1 MEGYRNLRIPR
12 STVWKG
18 VTMSAKEAQFWFDPI
33 CPWAWMTSR
42 WILEV
47 EKVRPISVQW
57 NLFSLAHL
65 NRDKDVPAEY
75 KTRLVRSWHCT
86 RVIAAAQKV
95 KGAEITLPL
104 YTAISSRIHL
114 KKMDVGVD
122 LFREALNE
130 VGLPETLADAMN
142 DESYDAAI
150 IESHER
156 GISLVG
162 NDVGTP
168 IIAFGSVAFFGPV
181 ISPAPK
187 GEEAGKLWDG
197 VVGVASYPGFF
208 EIKRSRTVG
217 PIFD

>member
-1 MEGYRNLRIPR
+1 MNTKAE
-12 STVWKG
+12 
-18 VTMSAKEAQFWFDPI
+18 FWFDPV

-47 EKVRPISVQW
+47 EKVRDIEVSW

-65 NRDKDVPAEY
+65 NRDKELSDEY
-75 KTRLVRSWHCT
+75 KKGLIRSWQCT
-86 RVIAAAQKV
+86 RVIAAAQKANGV
-95 KGAEITLPL
+95 EITLPL

-114 KKMDVGVD
+114 QKQEVNQA
-122 LFREALNE
+122 LFEAALEE
-130 VGLPETLADAMN
+130 VGLDKSLVVAMN
-142 DESYDAAI
+142 DESFNAAI

-156 GISLVG
+156 GIKLVG

-168 IIAFGSVAFFGPV
+168 IISVEGAAFFGPV

-217 PIFD
+217 PIFE

>member
-1 MEGYRNLRIPR
+1 
-12 STVWKG
+12 
-18 VTMSAKEAQFWFDPI
+18 MSRTEAEFWFDPV

-47 EKVRPISVQW
+47 EKVRDISVRW
-57 NLFSLAHL
+57 NLFSLAYL
-65 NRDKDVPAEY
+65 NRDKELPEDY
-75 KTRLVRSWHCT
+75 KARLIRSWHAT
-86 RVIAAAQKV
+86 RVIAAAQKA
-95 KGAEITLPL
+95 KGANITLPL

-114 KKMDVGVD
+114 KKMDVGVT
-122 LFREALNE
+122 LFEEALVE
-130 VGLPETLADAMN
+130 VGLDTALAQAMN
-142 DESYDAAI
+142 DESFNSAI

-156 GISLVG
+156 GIALVG

-168 IIAFGSVAFFGPV
+168 IISVSGAAFFGPV

-197 VVGVASYPGFF
+197 VVGAAGYPGFF

>member
-1 MEGYRNLRIPR
+1 M
-12 STVWKG
+12 
-18 VTMSAKEAQFWFDPI
+18 MSKKSAEFWFDPI

-47 EKVRPISVQW
+47 EKVRDIDVKW

-65 NRDKDVPAEY
+65 NRDKDLPEEY
-75 KTRLVRSWHCT
+75 KSKLIRSWYCT
-86 RVIAAAQKV
+86 RVIAAAQAE
-95 KGAEITLPL
+95 KGGAITLPL

-114 KKMDVGVD
+114 QKKEVD
-122 LFREALNE
+122 QALFEEALVE
-130 VGLPETLADAMN
+130 VGLAPSLAVAMT
-142 DESYDAAI
+142 DESFDSTI

-156 GISLVG
+156 GIKLVG

-168 IIAFGSVAFFGPV
+168 IIAVGGAAFFGPV

>member
-1 MEGYRNLRIPR
+1 M
-12 STVWKG
+12 TK
-18 VTMSAKEAQFWFDPI
+18 TSAEFWFDPV

-47 EKVRPISVQW
+47 EKVRDISVQW

-65 NRDKDVPAEY
+65 NRDKELPEEY
-75 KTRLVRSWHCT
+75 KSRLIRSWQST
-86 RVIAAAQKV
+86 RVIAAAQKEN
-95 KGAEITLPL
+95 GSSITLPL

-114 KKMDVGVD
+114 KKMDVGVVPFED
-122 LFREALNE
+122 ALTE
-130 VGLPETLADAMN
+130 VGLNPALAQAMD
-142 DESYDAAI
+142 DESLNAAI

-156 GISLVG
+156 GIALVG

-168 IIAFGSVAFFGPV
+168 IISVGGTAFFGPV

>member
-1 MEGYRNLRIPR
+1 MPKKNAG
-12 STVWKG
+12 
-18 VTMSAKEAQFWFDPI
+18 FWFDPI

-47 EKVRPISVQW
+47 EKVRDIEVEW

-75 KTRLVRSWHCT
+75 KEKMVRSWYCT
-86 RVIAAAQKV
+86 RVIAAAQKEM
-95 KGAEITLPL
+95 GSAITLPM

-114 KKMDVGVD
+114 QKMDITAE
-122 LFREALNE
+122 LFEAALAE
-130 VGLPETLADAMN
+130 VGLPKVLASAMN
-142 DESYDAAI
+142 DESFNAAI

-156 GISLVG
+156 GIKMVG

-168 IIAFGSVAFFGPV
+168 IIAIGDVAFFGPV

>member
-1 MEGYRNLRIPR
+1 
-12 STVWKG
+12 
-18 VTMSAKEAQFWFDPI
+18 MSRTEAEFWFDPV

-47 EKVRPISVQW
+47 EKVRDISVRW
-57 NLFSLAHL
+57 NLFSLAYL
-65 NRDKDVPAEY
+65 NRDKELPEDY
-75 KTRLVRSWHCT
+75 KARLIRSWHAT
-86 RVIAAAQKV
+86 RVIAAAQKA
-95 KGAEITLPL
+95 KGSDITLPL

-114 KKMDVGVD
+114 KKMDVGIA
-122 LFREALNE
+122 LFEEALAE
-130 VGLPETLADAMN
+130 VGLDTALAQAMN
-142 DESYDAAI
+142 DESFNSAI

-156 GISLVG
+156 GIALVG

-168 IIAFGSVAFFGPV
+168 IISVSGAAFFGPV

-197 VVGVASYPGFF
+197 VVGVAGYPGFF

>member
-1 MEGYRNLRIPR
+1 MKTKAE
-12 STVWKG
+12 
-18 VTMSAKEAQFWFDPI
+18 FWFDPV

-47 EKVRPISVQW
+47 EKVRDIEVSW

-65 NRDKDVPAEY
+65 NRDKELSDEY
-75 KTRLVRSWHCT
+75 KKGLIRSWQCT
-86 RVIAAAQKV
+86 RVIAAAQKANGV
-95 KGAEITLPL
+95 EITLPL

-114 KKMDVGVD
+114 QKQEVNQA
-122 LFREALNE
+122 LFEAALEE
-130 VGLPETLADAMN
+130 VGLDKSLAVAMN
-142 DESYDAAI
+142 DESFNAAI

-156 GISLVG
+156 GIKLVG

-168 IIAFGSVAFFGPV
+168 IISVEGAAFFGPV

-217 PIFD
+217 PIFE

>member
-1 MEGYRNLRIPR
+1 
-12 STVWKG
+12 
-18 VTMSAKEAQFWFDPI
+18 MSRTEAEFWFDPV

-47 EKVRPISVQW
+47 EKVRDISVRW
-57 NLFSLAHL
+57 NLFSLAYL
-65 NRDKDVPAEY
+65 NRDKELPEDY
-75 KTRLVRSWHCT
+75 KARLIRSWHAT
-86 RVIAAAQKV
+86 RVIAAAQKA
-95 KGAEITLPL
+95 KGSDITLPL

-114 KKMDVGVD
+114 KKMDVGVA
-122 LFREALNE
+122 LFEEALAE
-130 VGLPETLADAMN
+130 VGLDTALAQAMN
-142 DESYDAAI
+142 DESFNSAI

-156 GISLVG
+156 GIALVG

-168 IIAFGSVAFFGPV
+168 IISVSGAAFFGPV

-197 VVGVASYPGFF
+197 VVGVAGYPGFF

>member
-1 MEGYRNLRIPR
+1 
-12 STVWKG
+12 
-18 VTMSAKEAQFWFDPI
+18 MSRTEAEFWFDPI

-47 EKVRPISVQW
+47 EKVRDISVRW

-65 NRDKDVPAEY
+65 NRDKELPEDY
-75 KTRLVRSWHCT
+75 KARLIRSWHAT
-86 RVIAAAQKV
+86 RVIAAAQKA
-95 KGAEITLPL
+95 KGSDITLPL
-104 YTAISSRIHL
+104 YTAFSSRIHL
-114 KKMDVGVD
+114 KKMDVGVA
-122 LFREALNE
+122 LFEEALAE
-130 VGLPETLADAMN
+130 VGLDTALAQAMN
-142 DESYDAAI
+142 DESFNSAI

-156 GISLVG
+156 GIALVG

-168 IIAFGSVAFFGPV
+168 IISVSGAAFFGPV

-197 VVGVASYPGFF
+197 VVGVAGYPGFF

>member
-1 MEGYRNLRIPR
+1 MRLRFMRKEIEDSER
-12 STVWKG
+12 HE
-18 VTMSAKEAQFWFDPI
+18 MSKKAEFWFDPL

-47 EKVRPISVQW
+47 EKVRDIEVTW
-57 NLFSLAHL
+57 NLFNLAYL

-75 KTRLVRSWHCT
+75 KDKLIRSWYCT
-86 RVIAAAQKV
+86 RVIAAAQKE
-95 KGAEITLPL
+95 KGQSITLPL

-114 KKMDVGVD
+114 MKMEVGED
-122 LFREALNE
+122 LFKEALEE
-130 VGLPETLADAMN
+130 VGLSPDLSSAMN
-142 DESYDAAI
+142 DESLDSAI

-156 GISLVG
+156 GIKMVG

-168 IIAFGSVAFFGPV
+168 IIAIGDVAFFGPV

-187 GEEAGKLWDG
+187 GEDAGKLWDG

-208 EIKRSRTVG
+208 EIKRSRNVG

>member
-1 MEGYRNLRIPR
+1 
-12 STVWKG
+12 
-18 VTMSAKEAQFWFDPI
+18 MSRTEAEFWFDPV

-47 EKVRPISVQW
+47 EKVRDISVTW

-65 NRDKDVPAEY
+65 NRDKDLPEDY
-75 KTRLVRSWHCT
+75 KSRLIRSWQST
-86 RVIAAAQKV
+86 RVIAAAQSV

-114 KKMDVGVD
+114 KKMDVGIA
-122 LFREALNE
+122 LFEEALSE
-130 VGLPETLADAMN
+130 VGLNPALSAAMN
-142 DESYDAAI
+142 DESFNPAV
-150 IESHER
+150 IESHEL
-156 GISLVG
+156 GIALVG

-168 IIAFGSVAFFGPV
+168 IISVGGAAFFGPV

-217 PIFD
+217 PIFE

>member
-1 MEGYRNLRIPR
+1 
-12 STVWKG
+12 
-18 VTMSAKEAQFWFDPI
+18 MSRTEAEFWFDPV

-47 EKVRPISVQW
+47 EKVRDISVRW
-57 NLFSLAHL
+57 NLFSLAYL
-65 NRDKDVPAEY
+65 NRDKELPEDY
-75 KTRLVRSWHCT
+75 KARLIRSWHAT
-86 RVIAAAQKV
+86 RVIAAAQNA
-95 KGAEITLPL
+95 KGANITLPL

-114 KKMDVGVD
+114 KKMDVGVA
-122 LFREALNE
+122 LFEEALAE
-130 VGLPETLADAMN
+130 VGLDTALAQAMN
-142 DESYDAAI
+142 DESFNSAI

-156 GISLVG
+156 GIALVG

-168 IIAFGSVAFFGPV
+168 IISVSGAAFFGPV

-197 VVGVASYPGFF
+197 VVSVAGYPGFF

>member
-1 MEGYRNLRIPR
+1 MAR
-12 STVWKG
+12 T
-18 VTMSAKEAQFWFDPI
+18 EAEFWFDPV
-33 CPWAWMTSR
+33 CPWAWMASR

-47 EKVRPISVQW
+47 GKVRDISVKW

-65 NRDKDVPAEY
+65 NREKELPEDY
-75 KTRLVRSWHCT
+75 KLRLIRSWQAT
-86 RVIAAAQKV
+86 RVIAAGQKV
-95 KGAEITLPL
+95 KGLDITLPL

-114 KKMDVGVD
+114 KKMDVGTA
-122 LFREALNE
+122 LFQEALAE
-130 VGLPETLADAMN
+130 VGLDTAIVESMN
-142 DESYDAAI
+142 DESLNPAI

-168 IIAFGSVAFFGPV
+168 IISVGGAAFFGPV

-208 EIKRSRTVG
+208 EIKRSRNVG

>member
-1 MEGYRNLRIPR
+1 MEGDRDLCRPR
-12 STVWKG
+12 TTIWKG
-18 VTMSAKEAQFWFDPI
+18 VTMKTKVEFWFDPI

-47 EKVRPISVQW
+47 EKVRDIEVSW

-65 NRDKDVPAEY
+65 NRDKELAEDY
-75 KTRLVRSWHCT
+75 KAKLIRSWHCT
-86 RVIAAAQKV
+86 RVIVAAQKAN
-95 KGAEITLPL
+95 GTAITLPL

-114 KKMDVGVD
+114 QKHEVNQA
-122 LFREALNE
+122 LFEAALEE
-130 VGLPETLADAMN
+130 VGLDKSLASAMN
-142 DESYDAAI
+142 EESFNDAI

-156 GISLVG
+156 GIKLVG

-168 IIAFGSVAFFGPV
+168 IISVEGAAFFGPV

-197 VVGVASYPGFF
+197 VVGVAGYPGFF

>member
-1 MEGYRNLRIPR
+1 M
-12 STVWKG
+12 
-18 VTMSAKEAQFWFDPI
+18 AKQDAEFWFDPL

-47 EKVRPISVQW
+47 EKVRDINVKW
-57 NLFSLAHL
+57 NLFSLAYL

-75 KTRLVRSWHCT
+75 KARLERSWFCT
-86 RVIAAAQKV
+86 RVIAAAQKS
-95 KGAEITLPL
+95 KGESITLPL

-114 KKMDVGVD
+114 KKMDVYEN
-122 LFREALNE
+122 LFREALEE
-130 VGLPETLADAMN
+130 VGLSPDLATSMN
-142 DESYDAAI
+142 DSNYDAAI

-168 IIAFGSVAFFGPV
+168 IISFGGAAFFGPV

-187 GEEAGKLWDG
+187 GEAAGKLWDG

-208 EIKRSRTVG
+208 EIKRSRNVG

>member
-1 MEGYRNLRIPR
+1 MVKQKAG
-12 STVWKG
+12 
-18 VTMSAKEAQFWFDPI
+18 FWFDPL

-47 EKVRPISVQW
+47 AKVRDIEVEW

-65 NRDKDVPAEY
+65 NRDKDLPAEY
-75 KTRLVRSWHCT
+75 KEKLARSWHCT
-86 RVIAAAQKV
+86 RVIAAAQKA
-95 KGAEITLPL
+95 KGSEITLPL

-114 KKMDVGVD
+114 QKMEVNVE
-122 LFREALNE
+122 LFQAALAE
-130 VGLPETLADAMN
+130 VGLPSNLASAMN
-142 DESYDAAI
+142 DDSFDAAI

-156 GISLVG
+156 GLKMVG

-168 IIAFGSVAFFGPV
+168 IIAIGEVAFFGPV

-208 EIKRSRTVG
+208 EIKRSRNVG